1 MDPIILTLIII
12 VVTIQ
17 IGIFIRT
24 WHSLNKYVNIFK
36 RVAFDRD
43 EESHTIVVHD
53 PSLFLSDNIV
63 APINQYLSKNEG
75 AVADFY
81 LKNRHKTQRKAKFYL
96 NNWRSVFYMQG
107 GLKQALA

>member
-75 AVADFY
+75 AVADFL
-81 LKNRHKTQRKAKFYL
+81 LKNNRFFVIG
-96 NNWRSVFYMQG
+96 W
-107 GLKQALA
+107 

>member
-63 APINQYLSKNEG
+63 APINQYLSKNG
-75 AVADFY
+75 RGCCRFFIN
-81 LKNRHKTQRKAKFYL
+81 KRHC
-96 NNWRSVFYMQG
+96 
-107 GLKQALA
+107 

>member
-17 IGIFIRT
+17 IGIFIRI

-75 AVADFY
+75 AVADF
-81 LKNRHKTQRKAKFYL
+81 LCKNREQSQRKAKFSL
-96 NNWRSVFYMQG
+96 KISRS
-107 GLKQALA
+107 AS

>member
-43 EESHTIVVHD
+43 PQIR
-53 PSLFLSDNIV
+53 N
-63 APINQYLSKNEG
+63 
-75 AVADFY
+75 
-81 LKNRHKTQRKAKFYL
+81 
-96 NNWRSVFYMQG
+96 
-107 GLKQALA
+107 

>member
-43 EESHTIVVHD
+43 EESHTIEIGRAHV
-53 PSLFLSDNIV
+53 
-63 APINQYLSKNEG
+63 
-75 AVADFY
+75 
-81 LKNRHKTQRKAKFYL
+81 
-96 NNWRSVFYMQG
+96 
-107 GLKQALA
+107 